1 MGGCIA
7 CFCRNICGCDLSC
20 CDPKDNWS
28 IQEECHGD
36 ELGAGHLFKR
46 GKNHAVWSKR
56 YFTVTNK
63 ILYYTE
69 QDRSNVKGEI
79 VLAGARAM
87 NSTTR
92 ADRYKKYYL
101 TIQHGE
107 CGSREFY
114 TTSKERRSQW
124 IDLINSISQNL
135 KKKSV
140 YGKLLKMGGKFTYT
154 WQERWVICVG
164 SCIDYF
170 ENAHDNQSKGSINLK
185 GAILTPIEVKDQK
198 YCIQIL
204 PAVKNSKKY
213 VFACHDEYARKKWIE
228 IIQLGISTNNPSD
241 GINPL
246 NNQSENTNNTNRNDL
261 SSETESNNDIVV
273 RITPLKNKDKVKP
286 KSHQGFLKKLGKH
299 VISGWQS
306 RYFVLDDGVIR
317 YYNSVEDS
325 IAGIAN
331 SKGDIP
337 INTIDNSQRKGV
349 ELVGKSEIK
358 IDTGDRIYNLK
369 AENYKD
375 AQEWVEV
382 INDWCEY
389 CN

>member
-28 IQEECHGD
+28 IQQECNGD
-36 ELGAGHLFKR
+36 ELGAGYLFKR

-63 ILYYTE
+63 ILYYVE

-79 VLAGARAM
+79 VLAGARAL

-92 ADRYKKYYL
+92 ADKYKKYYL

-114 TTSKERRSQW
+114 TTSRERRSQW
-124 IDLINSISQNL
+124 IDLINSVSHNL
-135 KKKSV
+135 KKNSI

-154 WQERWVICVG
+154 WQERWVVCVG
-164 SCIDYF
+164 DTIDYF
-170 ENAHDNQSKGSINLK
+170 ENSHDNQSKGSINLK
-185 GAILTPIEVKDQK
+185 GAVVTIVEMKDQK

-204 PAVKNSKKY
+204 PTAKNSKKY
-213 VFACHDEYARKKWIE
+213 VFACHDEYTRKRWVE
-228 IIQLGISTNNPSD
+228 IIQLGTSSMNNLSD
-241 GINPL
+241 GTTNPL
-246 NNQSENTNNTNRNDL
+246 NQGETNRNNL
-261 SSETESNNDIVV
+261 PSETDNNDTIV
-273 RITPLKNKDKVKP
+273 RITPAKNKDNKTKP
-286 KSHQGFLKKLGKH
+286 KTHQGALKKLGKH
-299 VISGWQS
+299 VISGWQT
-306 RYFVLDDGVIR
+306 RWFVVHDDCVLR

-325 IAGIAN
+325 IAGVGN

-375 AQEWVEV
+375 AQEWVEI
-382 INDWCEY
+382 INDWCDY